1 MSREEGLLEFLAHQV
16 GASYISDLR
25 KDDFHRELINC
36 IEKIKSTD
44 YPINEWVDV
53 LDYLT
58 GIKRRIESPEEG
70 KEALLEV
77 L

>member
-1 MSREEGLLEFLAHQV
+1 MLFRS
-16 GASYISDLR
+16 

>member
-16 GASYISDLR
+16 GAGYISDLR
-25 KDDFHRELINC
+25 KDDFHSELISC
-36 IEKIKSTD
+36 IESVKSTA
-44 YPINEWVDV
+44 YPVNEWVDV

-58 GIKRRIESPEEG
+58 GIKRIIESPEEG
-70 KEALLEV
+70 KKALLEA

>member
-16 GASYISDLR
+16 GASYISDVR
-25 KDDFHRELINC
+25 EGDFHRDLSNC
-36 IEKIKSTD
+36 IERMKSTD
-44 YPINEWVDV
+44 YPTNEWVDV

-70 KEALLEV
+70 KEALLEA